1 MMLGITKRNFK
12 YLTIPTFILL
22 CNSVARS
29 DLDYCS
35 SFGAPYRKE
44 NIEAVEKMQKS
55 AINILLGLKNL
66 PYSDRLEVCK
76 IPTLHCRCIGCLLY
90 TSDAADE

>member
-1 MMLGITKRNFK
+1 MMLGITTRNFK

-22 CNSVARS
+22 CKSVARS

-44 NIEAVEKMQKS
+44 YRSREKGAEKC
-55 AINILLGLKNL
+55 N
-66 PYSDRLEVCK
+66 
-76 IPTLHCRCIGCLLY
+76 
-90 TSDAADE
+90 